1 MHIVCC
7 STMRRYRKADAAT
20 CSLLHSI
27 STPAGRDECASRQS
41 LESKSLYSC
50 HTFSMKQLWWL
61 FVTTTV
67 TILWS
72 LCRSACVS
80 QQRQLRTG
88 RILLVQS
95 FTAHM
100 PLLTATSA
108 FALGW
113 FFECSLSVLSA
124 LPPYLFY
131 GDRNMSGCC
140 CWFFLFLLN
149 VLMRKVINS
158 VLSVC
163 LFVSSLTFETT
174 DIGLTPDLVLLWM

>member
-7 STMRRYRKADAAT
+7 STMRRYRKADAAM

-140 CWFFLFLLN
+140 WFFF
-149 VLMRKVINS
+149 VLTERVNEEGNKFSPVR
-158 VLSVC
+158 LSIC
-163 LFVSSLTFETT
+163 FQSHFWTT